1 MIRKFETRAPINAYT
16 KNSFRILQITYSR
29 IVPFQFNAILPVK
42 TNTVI
47 IIYSCAASLIYFSFS
62 GNCEIVAIL
71 ALRQAWRMPHWCPWI
86 DPSLLSSFLGKHYPW
101 FVCVFGATNPNSNY
115 DWIRWNILDMPIQK
129 RFKKKKRF
137 VYGKPTDYQSCQETC
152 FISFFP
158 MQFNEANRNI
168 WSNI

>member
-129 RFKKKKRF
+129 RFKKKKKIRL
-137 VYGKPTDYQSCQETC
+137 
-152 FISFFP
+152 
-158 MQFNEANRNI
+158 R
-168 WSNI
+168 